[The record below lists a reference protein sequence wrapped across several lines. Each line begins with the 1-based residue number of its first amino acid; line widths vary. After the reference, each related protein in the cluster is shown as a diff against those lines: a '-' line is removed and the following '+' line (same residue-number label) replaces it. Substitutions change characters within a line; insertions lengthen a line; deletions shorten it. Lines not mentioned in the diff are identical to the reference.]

1 MVIFLI
7 NLKLSIFYLSYSLI
21 KIPDDRSTCELLSE
35 NEFINK
41 YINEPIDLNFI
52 KRVIDEVAKEP
63 IE

>member
-35 NEFINK
+35 NEFIHK